1 MSIKKNLLIVGLS
14 AMICL
19 GLAACNGTETQIKQ
33 SDNKVQANES
43 KKSEDKTQTI
53 TYLDKEYTV
62 PSEVKK
68 IATASLESMEDA
80 AILGVKPVG
89 AITIAGELPAYLAED
104 LAGAKS
110 IGEKTQPN
118 YETLL
123 GLKPDVILW
132 TSKAKENVT
141 EQLTK
146 VAPTFPY
153 SHISTNW
160 EDNLNLMAHLTG
172 KETEA
177 DMIISG
183 YKKDAEEAKEQ
194 LGETLK
200 GKKAMVL
207 RIRGGNV
214 YVYPESMYLN
224 PVLYND
230 LGLEVPEVV
239 KSAKAQEVI
248 SMEKLAEVNPD
259 YVFLQFEESENA
271 DKPKAL
277 EELEANPI
285 WKSMNAAKNE
295 KVFVNTVDPLAQ
307 GGTAWSKTAFLE
319 AATSSLTE

>member
-1 MSIKKNLLIVGLS
+1 MSIKKNLLMVGLS
-14 AMICL
+14 AMACL
-19 GLAACNGTETQIKQ
+19 GLAACNSTETQTKSESIAKA
-33 SDNKVQANES
+33 DES
-43 KKSEDKTQTI
+43 KKSENKTQTI
-53 TYLDKEYTV
+53 TYLDKKYTI
-62 PSEVKK
+62 PSEVKEV
-68 IATASLESMEDA
+68 ATASLESMEDA
-80 AILGVKPVG
+80 AVLGVKPVG
-89 AITIAGELPAYLAED
+89 AITIAGELPDYLADD

-123 GLKPDVILW
+123 ELKPDVILW

-160 EDNLNLMAHLTG
+160 EDNLNLMAQLTG

-177 DMIISG
+177 EKIISD
-183 YKKDAEEAKEQ
+183 YKKDAGSAKEQ
-194 LGETLK
+194 LSESMK
-200 GKKAMVL
+200 GKKVMVL

-214 YVYPESMYLN
+214 YVYPQDVYFN
-224 PVLYND
+224 PVLYSD

-239 KSAKAQEVI
+239 KAAKAQEVI
-248 SMEKLAEVNPD
+248 SLEKLAEVNPD

-277 EELEANPI
+277 EELEGNPI
-285 WKSMNAAKNE
+285 WQSMNAAKND

-307 GGTAWSKTAFLE
+307 GGTAWSKTAFLK
-319 AATSSLTE
+319 AATDSLTE

>member
-1 MSIKKNLLIVGLS
+1 MDIKKNLLIVGLS
-14 AMICL
+14 AMTCL
-19 GLAACNGTETQIKQ
+19 GLAACNSTETEIKP
-33 SDNKVQANES
+33 SDSKVQADE
-43 KKSEDKTQTI
+43 KKESEDKSQTI
-53 TYLDKEYTV
+53 TYLDKEYKV
-62 PSEVKK
+62 PSEVKR
-68 IATASLESMEDA
+68 IAAASLESMEDA

-89 AITIAGELPAYLAED
+89 AITIAGELPGYLAED
-104 LAGAKS
+104 LDGAKS
-110 IGEKTQPN
+110 IGEKFQPN

-146 VAPTFPY
+146 IAPTFPY

-160 EDNLNLMAHLTG
+160 EDNLNLMAQLTG
-172 KETEA
+172 KEAEA
-177 DMIISG
+177 KKIISD
-183 YKKDAEEAKEQ
+183 YKKDAGTAKEQ
-194 LGETLK
+194 LGESLN

-224 PVLYND
+224 PVLYSD
-230 LGLEVPEVV
+230 LGLEVPEVI
-239 KSAKAQEVI
+239 KAAKAQEVI

-259 YVFLQFEESENA
+259 YIFLQFEESENA

-285 WKSMNAAKNE
+285 WKSMNAAKNG

-307 GGTAWSKTAFLE
+307 GGTAWSKTAFLK
-319 AATSSLTE
+319 AATNSLTE